1 MAKNRFKL
9 ILVIFFTI
17 AYMLSALLWWT
28 IALTRLQENDYNKEI
43 EIVRLQ
49 QVLAENC
56 VLKSKISDQNNA
68 ASKFIVKYN
77 NQLINIDTNQL
88 TRNLIKAK
96 LNFTTNYVF
105 NRQLN
110 QLELSLLQKDDISV
124 KLLQKLAS
132 KKRAWILEGMTM
144 GFITILIGIAMFVY
158 LDRVVRLNQQQN
170 NFLLAVTHE
179 LKTPIAAAKLAL
191 QTATKRP
198 NSDIVPKMVVMAQ
211 SNISRLAVLVEQ
223 ILMATRFENKFTE
236 PQKVWIELSVFFNS
250 VLKNME
256 LKIEDYQRLDIQIPV
271 NLQFYADEQML
282 STVIRNLVTNA
293 IKYSEGQGKI
303 NIESQIND
311 NNFTLIFTDEGIG
324 ISEDEKKNIFKKF
337 YRVGEEKTRTTPGS
351 GLGLFLV
358 KKITEIHGGKVTV
371 ENNLPKGSKFIL
383 AFSAKD
389 SLLG

>member
-1 MAKNRFKL
+1 
-9 ILVIFFTI
+9 
-17 AYMLSALLWWT
+17 MLSALLWWT
-28 IALTRLQENDYNKEI
+28 IALTRLQENDYNKEL

-56 VLKSKISDQNNA
+56 ILKSKITDLNNEA
-68 ASKFIVKYN
+68 KKLIVIYN
-77 NQLINIDTNQL
+77 NQLIGIDTDQL
-88 TRNLIKAK
+88 NS
-96 LNFTTNYVF
+96 NFSKEKVNFKIQYIF

-110 QLELSLLQKDDISV
+110 QLELRLLHKDDISV

-198 NSDIVPKMVVMAQ
+198 DSDIVPKMVGMAQ
-211 SNISRLAVLVEQ
+211 SNISRLSILVEQ

-236 PQKVWIELSVFFNS
+236 PQKVWIELSDFFNG
-250 VLKNME
+250 VLQNME
-256 LKIEDYQRLDIQIPV
+256 LKSEDFKRLDIQIPG

-282 STVIRNLVTNA
+282 STVIRNLVTNS

-303 NIESQIND
+303 KIESQIND

-371 ENNLPKGSKFIL
+371 ENNIPKGSKFIL
-383 AFSAKD
+383 TFSAKD
-389 SLLG
+389 SLLE

>member
-1 MAKNRFKL
+1 
-9 ILVIFFTI
+9 
-17 AYMLSALLWWT
+17 MLSALLWWT

-56 VLKSKISDQNNA
+56 VLKSKISDQNNT

-110 QLELSLLQKDDISV
+110 QLELCLLQKDDISV

-144 GFITILIGIAMFVY
+144 GFITILIGIAMFVN

>member
-1 MAKNRFKL
+1 
-9 ILVIFFTI
+9 
-17 AYMLSALLWWT
+17 MLSALIWWT
-28 IALTRLQENDYNKEI
+28 IALTRLQENDYNKEL
-43 EIVRLQ
+43 EIVKLQ

-56 VLKSKISDQNNA
+56 ILKSKISDQKNVAN
-68 ASKFIVKYN
+68 KIVVSYH
-77 NQLINIDTNQL
+77 NQLISIDTNL
-88 TRNLIKAK
+88 FNLNKSK
-96 LNFTTNYVF
+96 ENLNFSFKYVF

-110 QLELSLLQKDDISV
+110 RFEFSLEHKDDISV

-132 KKRAWILEGMTM
+132 KKRAWILEGITM

-198 NSDIVPKMVVMAQ
+198 DSDIVSKMVVMAQ
-211 SNISRLAVLVEQ
+211 SNISRLSILVEQ

-236 PQKVWIELSVFFNS
+236 PQKVWIQLNDFLNG

-256 LKIEDYQRLDIQIPV
+256 LKIEDTQRLNIQIPSH
-271 NLQFYADEQML
+271 LQFYADEQML
-282 STVIRNLVTNA
+282 STVFRNLVTNA
-293 IKYSEGQGKI
+293 IKYSEGEGNI
-303 NIESQIND
+303 NIESHIND
-311 NNFTLIFTDEGIG
+311 THFTLTFTDEGIG
-324 ISEDEKKNIFKKF
+324 ISEVEKKNIFKKF

-371 ENNLPKGSKFIL
+371 ENNIPKGSKFIL

-389 SLLG
+389 SLLE

>member
-1 MAKNRFKL
+1 
-9 ILVIFFTI
+9 
-17 AYMLSALLWWT
+17 MLCALLWWT
-28 IALTRLQENDYNKEI
+28 IALTRLQENDYNKEL
-43 EIVRLQ
+43 EIVRLK

-56 VLKSKISDQNNA
+56 ILKSRINDLNKGVN
-68 ASKFIVKYN
+68 KFIVVYK
-77 NQLINIDTNQL
+77 NQLIDIDTNQI
-88 TRNLIKAK
+88 N
-96 LNFTTNYVF
+96 LNFSKEKVNFKIQYIF

-110 QLELSLLQKDDISV
+110 RPELSLIHKDDISV

-144 GFITILIGIAMFVY
+144 GFITIIIGIAMFVY

-198 NSDIVPKMVVMAQ
+198 NADIVPKMVIMAQ
-211 SNISRLAVLVEQ
+211 SNIARLSILVEQ

-236 PQKVWIELSVFFNS
+236 PQKIWIPMRDFLDGVI
-250 VLKNME
+250 KNME
-256 LKIEDYQRLDIQIPV
+256 LKSEDFQRLDIQIPS
-271 NLQFYADEQML
+271 NLQFNADEQML
-282 STVIRNLVTNA
+282 STVIRNLVTNS

-303 NIESQIND
+303 NVESQVND
-311 NNFTLIFTDEGIG
+311 DNFTLIFTDEGIG

-371 ENNLPKGSKFIL
+371 ENNIPKGSKFIL

-389 SLLG
+389 SLLE